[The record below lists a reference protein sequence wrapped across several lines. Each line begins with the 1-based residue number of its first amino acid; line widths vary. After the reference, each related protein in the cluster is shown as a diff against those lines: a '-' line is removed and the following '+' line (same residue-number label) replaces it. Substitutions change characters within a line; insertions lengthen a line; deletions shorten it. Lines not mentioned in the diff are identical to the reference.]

1 MTLCELTLNGKIY
14 RGELLSENSNE
25 ITLKHIISDEIS
37 TYILP
42 ETYEITKQQIL
53 DVNEDV
59 GSLPRIFSLIKKL
72 EHNVLFTKEEIY
84 EIIQEKDVVLKI
96 QIQSV
101 LKTLKI
107 DKGNISIDIVKE
119 ALIQYAKEETLLNVG
134 FIKNDS
140 DLDENQ
146 CNILILNFNEILNN
160 FVKSLKETNA
170 ITDIY
175 LKIPDIFKAE
185 DLRHFQSLQSIIL
198 ST

>member
-14 RGELLSENSNE
+14 RGELLSESLNE
-25 ITLKHIISDEIS
+25 VTLKHIISEEIS
-37 TYILP
+37 TYVLSG
-42 ETYEITKQQIL
+42 TYEITKHVIEKKSS
-53 DVNEDV
+53 NK
-59 GSLPRIFSLIKKL
+59 IFLEFIFEAIKKL

-84 EIIQEKDVVLKI
+84 EISQVKDVILEI

-107 DKGNISIDIVKE
+107 GKENISIDIVKE

-134 FIKNDS
+134 FIKNDN

-160 FVKSLKETNA
+160 FAESLKETNT
-170 ITDIY
+170 ITDMY

-185 DLRHFQSLQSIIL
+185 DLKHFQSLQSIIL